1 MNYATMPCSATYLER
16 ATDAGTRSPIAA
28 IAREQDDAEI
38 AKRAWRAE
46 RRDELESD
54 TGALLDALD
63 ADSRIELL
71 RDVINAMRDRNDAHT
86 SADRLILRYGDVDSH
101 IEAAIKA
108 TLDREEALGRWHDYI
123 AAPEAVG
130 A

>member
-1 MNYATMPCSATYLER
+1 MNMPCSATYLER

-28 IAREQDDAEI
+28 IARAQDDAAI

-63 ADSRIELL
+63 DDSRHELL
-71 RDVINAMRDRNDAHT
+71 GDLIDAMRGNNDAHT
-86 SADRLILRYGDVDSH
+86 GADRLILRYGEVDSR

-108 TLDREEALGRWHDYI
+108 ALDHEEALGRWRDYI
-123 AAPEAVG
+123 ATPEAEG